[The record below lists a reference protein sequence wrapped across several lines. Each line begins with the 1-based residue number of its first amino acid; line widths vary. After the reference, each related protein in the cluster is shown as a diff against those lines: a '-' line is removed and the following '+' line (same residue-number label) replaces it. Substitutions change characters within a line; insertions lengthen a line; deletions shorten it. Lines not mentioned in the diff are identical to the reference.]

1 MHLKIGRDIKSLKQ
15 LFAPLKNTMLH
26 PQWLSYRGKGVLVQ
40 WLRQIQP
47 SETVLDI
54 GCANRWTESYL
65 PASCHY
71 VGLDYIAT
79 ATERYNSTVDV
90 YATATSLP
98 LKDCSVDTV
107 IMFDVLEHIAS
118 SSMALSEV
126 SRVLRPGGKVLV
138 QIPYLYPIH
147 DAPYDYRRLTSFG
160 LEELARQNHLNIQSM
175 GYRGQPLETAILLTN
190 IALVK
195 TTLELSE
202 RHPSIRIIGYL
213 LVGILTT
220 TLNCFGWA
228 ASTVLPKDGMMP
240 FSYHYVM
247 LK

>member
-1 MHLKIGRDIKSLKQ
+1 MRLKIGGDIDSLKK
-15 LFAPLKNTMLH
+15 LFTPLKNTIFH
-26 PQWLSYRGKGVLVQ
+26 PQWLSYRGKDVLIR
-40 WLRQIQP
+40 WLRQVQP
-47 SETVLDI
+47 SETVLDV
-54 GCANRWTESYL
+54 GCAKRWTEPYL

-71 VGLDYIAT
+71 VGLDYIVT
-79 ATERYNSTVDV
+79 ATERYNSTADV

-107 IMFDVLEHIAS
+107 IMFDVLEHITS

-126 SRVLRPGGKVLV
+126 SRVLKPGGKVLV

-160 LEELARQNHLNIQSM
+160 LEELARQNRLNIESV

-195 TTLELSE
+195 STVNLSE
-202 RHPSIRIIGYL
+202 KYPSIRIVGYF

-220 TLNCFGWA
+220 MLNCIGWM
-228 ASTVLPKDGMMP
+228 ASTVLPKDGLMP
-240 FSYHYVM
+240 FSYHYAM
-247 LK
+247 YK